1 MTSME
6 RIYWQFV
13 YLATNLNFLLEYRNI
28 LVKNVFDKHVL
39 TIKKSER
46 RYQWLLRDLKKV
58 MNERDKVLLN
68 ENIKTIFY

>member
-1 MTSME
+1 ME